1 MRMTREQKV
10 EAARRGRFF
19 ARGDIAVYAAVLCLL
34 ALFTAFAFL
43 FRAPAGDRFS
53 VLWQGEKVFS
63 ASLEEDADYVFFL
76 REGKGVVEEYA
87 EGAEYIDY
95 NVIEVRGGTVRVR
108 ESDCPD
114 GTCRGFGALASGDI
128 LCIPHGMRIEIEGKG
143 VQTDV

>member
-53 VLWQGEKVFS
+53 VLW
-63 ASLEEDADYVFFL
+63 
-76 REGKGVVEEYA
+76 
-87 EGAEYIDY
+87 
-95 NVIEVRGGTVRVR
+95 
-108 ESDCPD
+108 
-114 GTCRGFGALASGDI
+114 
-128 LCIPHGMRIEIEGKG
+128 
-143 VQTDV
+143 